1 MKTKFD
7 PKSMK
12 IGAWRADLG
21 GPGGIL
27 GILGGLCRKVVP
39 KRRPKCSQD
48 GPRCAQRRQLE
59 RTWGPRWRQDG
70 AMMANLAPKMAN
82 LAPFWEPSWLI

>member
-1 MKTKFD
+1 MVLEVLAASCASGED
-7 PKSMK
+7 SV
-12 IGAWRADLG
+12 D
-21 GPGGIL
+21 
-27 GILGGLCRKVVP
+27 KVVP
-39 KRRPKCSQD
+39 KRRPKCNQD